1 MIKTS
6 IKLLIKLIP
15 GVQQLNLMIL
25 QKKLQNQFLRL
36 NETEQSQLAFYS
48 QFIKKGDLVFD
59 VGANVGSRSKLFL
72 NLGAKVVAFEPQ
84 PELCEHLTQHL
95 RFHKN
100 FTLMPTGLGANSSV
114 VELRISDAHVLS
126 SMSNRWIE
134 STRKSG
140 RFSSYNWDKSID
152 VKIDTLDN
160 MLNKF
165 GVPRFV
171 KIDVEG
177 YEYEVLNGLSQPIKT
192 ISFEFT
198 SEEKKQAFAC
208 LEKLNKIADYKFKLS
223 EGEKMEFNNEEW
235 LPKSEFCEFINAYTE
250 KSKLLWGD
258 IYATIRMKD

>member
-1 MIKTS
+1 MFK
-6 IKLLIKLIP
+6 KLIKLIP
-15 GVQQLNLMIL
+15 GTMLLNKFLLNKRI
-25 QKKLQNQFLRL
+25 QNQFLSL
-36 NETEQSQLAFYS
+36 SDTEQSQLGFYS

-95 RFHKN
+95 RLHKN
-100 FTLMPTGLGANSSV
+100 FTLMPTGLGANPSV
-114 VELRISDAHVLS
+114 VELKISDAHVLS

-165 GVPRFV
+165 GVPKFV

-177 YEYEVLNGLSQPIKT
+177 YELEVLQGLSHPVKYL
-192 ISFEFT
+192 SLEFT
-198 SEEKKQAFAC
+198 SEDIDNFKKC
-208 LEKLNKIADYKFKLS
+208 LHRIERIGKYIFQFS
-223 EGEKMEFNNEEW
+223 EGETLKMSFQKWMDGEAIM
-235 LPKSEFCEFINAYTE
+235 KSLE
-250 KSKLLWGD
+250 SKIDAQPMLWGD
-258 IYATIRMKD
+258 IYCKLQR